1 MPVSCA
7 FLRKQLYQK
16 LQQEGELGCKL
27 IPNSISTLYVF
38 ILLILA
44 LCAFIFLV
52 FLPSI
57 LELKRPKDPGPRKI
71 AEITTEKDD

>member
-1 MPVSCA
+1 MV
-7 FLRKQLYQK
+7 
-16 LQQEGELGCKL
+16 
-27 IPNSISTLYVF
+27 PNPISTSYLF

-44 LCAFIFLV
+44 LCGFIFLL

-57 LELKRPKDPGPRKI
+57 LELKRPKDSGPRKI

>member
-1 MPVSCA
+1 MPASCA

-16 LQQEGELGCKL
+16 LQQGELGCKL
-27 IPNSISTLYVF
+27 IPNPISTPYV
-38 ILLILA
+38 LILA
-44 LCAFIFLV
+44 LCAFIFLL

>member
-1 MPVSCA
+1 M
-7 FLRKQLYQK
+7 
-16 LQQEGELGCKL
+16 
-27 IPNSISTLYVF
+27 IMSTIGTSYWV

-44 LCAFIFLV
+44 IFAFIFFL

-71 AEITTEKDD
+71 AEITTEKGD

>member
-1 MPVSCA
+1 
-7 FLRKQLYQK
+7 

-27 IPNSISTLYVF
+27 IPNPISTPYVL

-44 LCAFIFLV
+44 LCAFIFLL

>member
-1 MPVSCA
+1 MLTLP
-7 FLRKQLYQK
+7 FLGKQLNQK
-16 LQQEGELGCKL
+16 LQQEGQVGGKL
-27 IPNSISTLYVF
+27 VLNSISTLYLF

-44 LCAFIFLV
+44 LCVFVILL

-71 AEITTEKDD
+71 AEITSEEDD